1 MSNNIKEANDINSQK
16 LISMIKRAQAIYL
29 TNETMPNFYRSAC
42 ISGLNVCIDIINQY
56 EDLLSVEEDS

>member
-1 MSNNIKEANDINSQK
+1 MSNNIKEANDINSQE
-16 LISMIKRAQAIYL
+16 LISMIRQAQAIYL
-29 TNETMPNFYRSAC
+29 TDEIMPKFYRSAC

>member
-16 LISMIKRAQAIYL
+16 LISMIKQAQAIYL
-29 TNETMPNFYRSAC
+29 TNETMPKFYRSAC

-56 EDLLSVEEDS
+56 EDLLSAKEDS